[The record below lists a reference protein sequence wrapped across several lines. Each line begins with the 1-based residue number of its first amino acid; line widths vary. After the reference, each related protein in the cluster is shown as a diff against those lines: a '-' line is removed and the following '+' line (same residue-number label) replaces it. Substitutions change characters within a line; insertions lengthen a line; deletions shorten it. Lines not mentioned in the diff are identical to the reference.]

1 MAGALGRGLDDI
13 RERVS
18 IPGLWYAGSHGWMV
32 APDGTYHHNETA
44 AHAVPMLANAADE
57 LRQRLSS
64 IPGVVVEHKRYAVAV
79 HYRNAAEGAAAAVT
93 AAVHDAGRRSGLVTS
108 GRMVVELRPNLDWD
122 KGRTLEWIARGD
134 RRRGDPAAD
143 LHRRRP

>member
-1 MAGALGRGLDDI
+1 
-13 RERVS
+13 
-18 IPGLWYAGSHGWMV
+18 MV

-93 AAVHDAGRRSGLVTS
+93 AAVHDAGRRSEPES
-108 GRMVVELRPNLDWD
+108 DLRPDGRGTEAEPGLGQGQNPGWD
-122 KGRTLEWIARGD
+122 
-134 RRRGDPAAD
+134 
-143 LHRRRP
+143 RP